1 MLIYYWF
8 ILAYLLF
15 HLLYSSTL
23 FSNLLFKFS
32 FVFIHSS
39 SKYVEFLYAHYLELF
54 IGSLVI
60 STCLVIFMRFCLI
73 PSFGTY
79 LILLNFLCLFLCIR
93 WAGYVSQCWRSGL
106 FRGWAEHSPL
116 VTRAVC
122 CRSAP
127 SVGCWVLLSWFGG
140 YCGHAA
146 RWGWP
151 LAWLVARPC
160 VVR

>member
-1 MLIYYWF
+1 M
-8 ILAYLLF
+8 
-15 HLLYSSTL
+15 
-23 FSNLLFKFS
+23 
-32 FVFIHSS
+32 FIHSS

-106 FRGWAEHSPL
+106 CGDILGAEQNTPLWLPGLYAVGVLPLWA
-116 VTRAVC
+116 
-122 CRSAP
+122 
-127 SVGCWVLLSWFGG
+127 VGSFYHG
-140 YCGHAA
+140 
-146 RWGWP
+146 
-151 LAWLVARPC
+151 LVAI
-160 VVR
+160 VGMLLGGAGL

>member
-32 FVFIHSS
+32 FVFIHS

-106 FRGWAEHSPL
+106 CGDILGAEQNTPLWLPGLYAVGVLPLWA
-116 VTRAVC
+116 
-122 CRSAP
+122 
-127 SVGCWVLLSWFGG
+127 VGSFYHG
-140 YCGHAA
+140 
-146 RWGWP
+146 
-151 LAWLVARPC
+151 LVAI
-160 VVR
+160 VGMLLGGAGL